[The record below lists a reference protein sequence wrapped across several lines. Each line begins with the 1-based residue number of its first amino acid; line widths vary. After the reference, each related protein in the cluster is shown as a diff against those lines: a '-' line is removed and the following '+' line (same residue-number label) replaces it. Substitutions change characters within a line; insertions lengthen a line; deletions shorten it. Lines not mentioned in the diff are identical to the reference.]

1 MSDVIQTARAE
12 GLSEEEIVKKLQ
24 NLLKENNVS

>member
-1 MSDVIQTARAE
+1 MSDVIQTARDE